1 MTIKAIWLWW
11 TSNGPDSEKVKI
23 RQQTDQML
31 KRQEVQQ
38 AWQKA
43 DKADPVH

>member
-11 TSNGPDSEKVKI
+11 SSNSPNSEKVKI

-31 KRQEVQQ
+31 KRQEL
-38 AWQKA
+38 QKELQRA
-43 DKADPVH
+43 EEANSVR

>member
-11 TSNGPDSEKVKI
+11 TSTSPTSEKVKKI

-31 KRQEVQQ
+31 KRQEVQ
-38 AWQKA
+38 KA
-43 DKADPVH
+43 EEVSPTH

>member
-11 TSNGPDSEKVKI
+11 TSNSPTSDKVKI

-31 KRQEVQQ
+31 KRQEVQK
-38 AWQKA
+38 ALQKA
-43 DKADPVH
+43 EEVSPAH

>member
-11 TSNGPDSEKVKI
+11 NSDFSPSEKITKI

-31 KRQEVQQ
+31 KRQEVQKDLQ
-38 AWQKA
+38 QEANTTY
-43 DKADPVH
+43 